1 MSEHRDEKH
10 YLNDILESIA
20 AIEIYLE
27 NVNYKEC
34 ALAYSLRSPLYSIK
48 YSRS

>member
-27 NVNYKEC
+27 NVNYN
-34 ALAYSLRSPLYSIK
+34 ALWPTHFALRFTL
-48 YSRS
+48 

>member
-10 YLNDILESIA
+10 YLNDILESIG

-27 NVNYKEC
+27 NMNYK
-34 ALAYSLRSPLYSIK
+34 LPLKSILHI
-48 YSRS
+48 YCGN